1 MDRASVGM
9 AGVHSPND
17 TGFRPSGRGSACCN
31 PHNRQHTMSRLTLTF
46 DNGPFPGS
54 TENVLDELA
63 RRSILS
69 TFFLVG
75 RQLLLPG
82 AVELAKKMKS
92 AGHWL
97 GNHTMTHS
105 APLGLREDD
114 GHPVEEIGAAENLI
128 GSLAQTPK
136 LFRPNG
142 RAKYGK
148 HLLSEAS
155 VAYLVEHR
163 YTVATWTS
171 VPGDFEPPWD
181 AWVPKALADIR
192 SNDWTVLVLHDR
204 GSGGM
209 AYLSEFLDSLP
220 KDVEIVQ
227 EFPDK
232 CLPIKDGKI
241 QASLPE
247 VMTTHHD
254 AN

>member
-1 MDRASVGM
+1 M
-9 AGVHSPND
+9 P
-17 TGFRPSGRGSACCN
+17 
-31 PHNRQHTMSRLTLTF
+31 RLTLTF

-82 AVELAKKMKS
+82 SIELAERMKS

-97 GNHTMTHS
+97 GNHTMTHG

-114 GHPVEEIGAAENLI
+114 GHPAAEIGAAENLI
-128 GSLAQTPK
+128 GPLAQTPK

-148 HLLSEAS
+148 HLLSEAA

-163 YTVATWTS
+163 YTVVTWTS
-171 VPGDFEPPWD
+171 VPGDFEPPWS
-181 AWVPKALADIR
+181 AWVPKALEDIR
-192 SNDWTVLVLHDR
+192 SSDWTVLVLHDR

-209 AYLSEFLDSLP
+209 AYLPEFLDSLP
-220 KDVEIVQ
+220 TNVEIVQ
-227 EFPDK
+227 EFPDT
-232 CLPIKDGKI
+232 CLPITDGKVQSI
-241 QASLPE
+241 LPD
-247 VMTTHHD
+247 VMTKRRDT
-254 AN
+254 N